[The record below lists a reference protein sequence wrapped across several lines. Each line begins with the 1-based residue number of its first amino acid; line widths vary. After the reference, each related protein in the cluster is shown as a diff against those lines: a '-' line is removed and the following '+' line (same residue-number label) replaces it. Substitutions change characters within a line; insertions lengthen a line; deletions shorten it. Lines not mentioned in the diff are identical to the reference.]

1 MEVHKS
7 KINSQKEMNPAETGG
22 SSADIENK
30 FIKEL
35 ENIAIDDP

>member
-1 MEVHKS
+1 
-7 KINSQKEMNPAETGG
+7 MNPAEIGG
-22 SSADIENK
+22 SSAYIENK